1 MKNPFK
7 TSRLIFLLILT
18 GLFLFLYFT
27 FWRPNSHLEAKG
39 EKVYGGVFSYALPEP
54 LSSLF
59 PLETNSLSDLRVI
72 SQLFDPLA
80 KQCDSKGT
88 IRNHLADK
96 IDLKS
101 QGKSVFI
108 RLKKGVLFHDDECF
122 TGISRELTAE
132 DVAFTLS
139 FACSNNNLNQS
150 SSLLLGKIVGSDSFY
165 KNGRNPLHHFVSGIK
180 VLGRYSLEI
189 KLTKSYNHIIQLL
202 SHPSLGILS
211 KKASDFYGQ
220 KIANHPIG
228 TGPFYL
234 QSTNNH
240 EVLLMRNGDYWE
252 HDELGNQ
259 LPFLEEIHISTQT
272 ALTDEFTLFSNRKV
286 DLLFDLPANQLEL
299 AFGTLSEAKKGKN
312 LLHRVHIQKASKINY
327 VDWNVSRAPFNNL
340 LVRQAFELAIDK
352 NRICNEVL
360 SGDGQAIHHGFI
372 PTSSFYSNP
381 NLPIVEL
388 NIPAAKALLL
398 KAGYRSPKDFPIIPF
413 YVNAQVGSNADLWC
427 RDFCKQLKNN
437 LGVTIY
443 VVNVSTKE
451 RDQKIKSGVASL
463 WKGGWV
469 GDYPDA
475 ESYLRLFYHGP
486 KNNNLIKFQNRT
498 FDQLYVRS
506 TLTTS
511 ETEKQS
517 LQRAC
522 ESIVSKECAII
533 PIYSEDFFVMIN
545 LRVRGFEMNSS
556 GIIDFSKI
564 YMKEL
569 KYRN

>member
-1 MKNPFK
+1 MTNPFK
-7 TSRLIFLLILT
+7 TSRFVFLLASL
-18 GLFLFLYFT
+18 GLLFLLYFT
-27 FWRPNSHLEAKG
+27 FWRSNSPHQAKG
-39 EKVYGGVFSYALPEP
+39 EKLYGGVFSYALPEP

-72 SQLFDPLA
+72 SQLFDPLVI
-80 KQCDSKGT
+80 QCDSKGT
-88 IRNHLADK
+88 IRNHLARK
-96 IDLKS
+96 IELKH

-108 RLKKGVLFHDDECF
+108 HLKKGVLFHDDECF

-132 DVAFTLS
+132 DVAYTLS
-139 FACSNNNLNQS
+139 FACSKNNLNQS
-150 SSLLLGKIVGSDSFY
+150 SSLLLGKIAGSDTFY
-165 KNGRNPLHHFVSGIK
+165 KNEKNPLHHVVSGIN

-211 KKASDFYGQ
+211 KKASEFYGQ
-220 KIANHPIG
+220 KIANHPVG
-228 TGPFYL
+228 SGPFCL
-234 QSTNNH
+234 RSANNH
-240 EVLLMRNGDYWE
+240 EVWLMRNNDYWSR
-252 HDELGNQ
+252 DELGNQ
-259 LPFLEEIHISTQT
+259 LPFLEEIHISTHT
-272 ALTDEFTLFSNRKV
+272 ALSDEYTLFSKQKV
-286 DLLFDLPANQLEL
+286 DLLFDLPVNQLEL

-312 LLHRVHIQKASKINY
+312 LLHRVHIQKASKIHY

-360 SGDGQAIHHGFI
+360 SGDGQAINHGFI

-381 NLPIVEL
+381 HLPKVEV
-388 NIPAAKALLL
+388 NIPAAKALLI
-398 KAGYRSPKDFPIIPF
+398 KAGYRSPKDFPHLPL
-413 YVNAQVGSNADLWC
+413 YVNAQAGSNADLWS
-427 RDFCKQLKNN
+427 RDFCKQLRNN
-437 LGVTIY
+437 LGIKIY

-451 RDQKIKSGVASL
+451 RDQKIKSGVAKL

-486 KNNNLIKFQNRT
+486 KSSSVTFHSRKFDR
-498 FDQLYVRS
+498 LYLQS

-511 ETEKQS
+511 EKEKQS
-517 LQRAC
+517 LQRMC

-533 PIYSEDFFVMIN
+533 PIYAEDFFVMIN

-564 YMKEL
+564 YMKEI
-569 KYRN
+569 KYKN